1 MQKCVHVRRN
11 RHCYL
16 LRGGVGYEAGKKALK
31 DDVGRIAGEPVRGTR
46 AGSSGRSAIGSGSV
60 GQEIRRPRVA
70 SSTYVDP
77 SQVTLS
83 SRNQIS
89 MSDRE
94 NSIIWKQEQCMTIY
108 RNIEQII
115 VVEGGSSSEN
125 LRRFMASLAL
135 ALDKLELATTATF
148 FAQEITEKAGAFL
161 MKSENLVPI
170 TQLQHSKVSV
180 R

>member
-1 MQKCVHVRRN
+1 MQARSNYDTAHTFLDSFVQY
-11 RHCYL
+11 RH
-16 LRGGVGYEAGKKALK
+16 
-31 DDVGRIAGEPVRGTR
+31 GEVLP
-46 AGSSGRSAIGSGSV
+46 AIV
-60 GQEIRRPRVA
+60 IVICFA
-70 SSTYVDP
+70 AV
-77 SQVTLS
+77 QVTLS

-94 NSIIWKQEQCMTIY
+94 DSIIWKQEQCMTIY

-125 LRRFMASLAL
+125 LRRFVASLAL